1 MKKQSIALISVWV
14 MMLACQVIPTPPP
27 LTPTTLGKDDP
38 LSTAAPEVQLTAS
51 FVPPTALPGNPV
63 TPAFELEPIYPL
75 SEKPFA
81 DTTLLDWER
90 NANSAEWTEY
100 PVDLMQ
106 VRNRQII
113 NGLTN
118 TQKRYLA
125 QNGFVVIQ
133 AKQENFSTIRHKV
146 SMKYGQPYF
155 LTSDAASYALKSTV
169 DSLLLALEREVFY
182 PRLIQV
188 VRSTLEEAQGYLPV
202 LQGAELEKDAK
213 LAVVYLATGLHLL
226 DPSAEFSLEKDLEM
240 LYLAQIAQINR
251 ATAIEN
257 MVLLPFQLFDLII
270 QRIKNRL
277 VTAHNLINNSV

>member
-1 MKKQSIALISVWV
+1 
-14 MMLACQVIPTPPP
+14 
-27 LTPTTLGKDDP
+27 
-38 LSTAAPEVQLTAS
+38 
-51 FVPPTALPGNPV
+51 
-63 TPAFELEPIYPL
+63 
-75 SEKPFA
+75 
-81 DTTLLDWER
+81 
-90 NANSAEWTEY
+90 
-100 PVDLMQ
+100 MQ
-106 VRNRQII
+106 
-113 NGLTN
+113 
-118 TQKRYLA
+118 
-125 QNGFVVIQ
+125 
-133 AKQENFSTIRHKV
+133 
-146 SMKYGQPYF
+146 YGQPYF

-257 MVLLPFQLFDLII
+257 MVLLPGRQLDFAVFDLPDIYQGDNVLESYFLGKTWFEQVGFPLEDRPGLVASRAPLII
-270 QRIKNRL
+270 
-277 VTAHNLINNSV
+277 NLALRRAALMADLLPNYGLS